1 MAALTCVPPARDDP
15 PFAAGSFVRGE
26 EVTHVSTVNQSGRR
40 SHAAMLTIDR
50 QIDRRIL
57 LEAESLVNAGWRVT
71 IVAPNARLERSD
83 PERQYPFEVSG
94 APPAPQR
101 LVGSVYRLLRDA
113 LPMGEGGMRKLREIG
128 WRFLFDQERF
138 YRDLFA
144 RSLDGLRPD
153 VFIAHDLP
161 TLPAAHRAAR
171 EAGARLIYDS
181 HELYVEQELSEFE
194 KRSWSAIERRYI
206 PDCDAVVT
214 VNPSI
219 ASEIAARY
227 ALERIEVIYNA
238 ERRRLASGRSRY
250 FHEKYG
256 LPESARVLLMQ
267 GGLTNG
273 RNIETL
279 VGAMDLV
286 GNPDIHLVIVGE
298 GPLRGRL
305 DAMAARGRAGAR
317 VHLHERVAQAEL
329 LAHTAAADAGVIP
342 YQPTCLNNYYCTP
355 NKLFE
360 FIAAGVAV
368 LSSDLPEVRRIVD
381 ERQIG
386 LLADL
391 SREELAAKAI
401 EAVFSDTARLA
412 RWRANAAAA
421 SAEVNW
427 DVEGTKFVA
436 IVERVLAE
444 GRPRLVAKP

>member
-1 MAALTCVPPARDDP
+1 MIRLLNVRWWL
-15 PFAAGSFVRGE
+15 FFVRGE
-26 EVTHVSTVNQSGRR
+26 EMTQATMVNRSGRR
-40 SHAAMLTIDR
+40 PHAAMLTIDR

-57 LEAESLVNAGWRVT
+57 LEAESLASAGWEVT
-71 IVAPNARLERSD
+71 IVAPYARFERSEHPRSRD
-83 PERQYPFEVSG
+83 CVDVSS
-94 APPAPQR
+94 APPARQR
-101 LVGSVYRLLRDA
+101 IVGSVYRLLRDT
-113 LPMGEGGMRKLREIG
+113 LPMGERGMGKLREIG
-128 WRFLFDQERF
+128 WRFLFDQEKF

-171 EAGARLIYDS
+171 KGGARLIYDS
-181 HELYVEQELSEFE
+181 HELYVEQGLSEFE

-219 ASEIAARY
+219 ASELAERY
-227 ALERIEVIYNA
+227 ALERVEVVYNA
-238 ERRRLASGRSRY
+238 ERRRPASGRSRY
-250 FHEKYG
+250 FHEKYD

-279 VGAMDLV
+279 VGAMELV
-286 GNPDIHLVIVGE
+286 GNPDIHLVIMGE

-305 DAMAARGRAGAR
+305 ATMAARGRVAER
-317 VHLHERVAQAEL
+317 VHLHERVRQEEL
-329 LAHTAAADAGVIP
+329 LIHTAAADAGVIP
-342 YQPTCLNNYYCTP
+342 YQATCLNNYYCTP

-360 FIAAGVAV
+360 FISAGVAV
-368 LSSDLPEVRRIVD
+368 LSSDLPEIRRIVD

-386 LLADL
+386 CLADL
-391 SREELAAKAI
+391 SREDRAAEAI
-401 EAVFSDTARLA
+401 EAVFSDPARLA
-412 RWRANAAAA
+412 RWRGNAAAA

-427 DVEGTKFVA
+427 DVEGAKFVA
-436 IVERVLAE
+436 IVERVLVE
-444 GRPRLVAKP
+444 GGPRSVAKA

>member
-1 MAALTCVPPARDDP
+1 MFT
-15 PFAAGSFVRGE
+15 AGSFVRGE
-26 EVTHVSTVNQSGRR
+26 EVTQVSMPTQPFRR
-40 SHAAMLTIDR
+40 PPHAAMLTIDR

-57 LEAESLVNAGWRVT
+57 LEAESLAKAGWEVT
-71 IVAPNARLERSD
+71 IVAPNARLERSGY
-83 PERQYPFEVSG
+83 PERQHPFEVNG
-94 APPAPQR
+94 APPARQR
-101 LVGSVYRLLRDA
+101 IVGSVYRLLRDT
-113 LPMGEGGMRKLREIG
+113 LPMGERGTRRLREIG
-128 WRFLFDQERF
+128 WRYLFDQEKF

-144 RSLDGLRPD
+144 RPLDGLRPD

-161 TLPAAHRAAR
+161 TLPPAHRAAR

-219 ASEIAARY
+219 ASEIAERY
-227 ALERIEVIYNA
+227 ALEHVEVVYNA
-238 ERRRLASGRSRY
+238 ERRRPASGRSRY
-250 FHEKYG
+250 FHEKYD

-267 GGLTNG
+267 GGLSSG

-279 VGAMDLV
+279 VGAMELV
-286 GNPDIHLVIVGE
+286 GNPDIHLVIMGG

-305 DAMAARGRAGAR
+305 AAMAARSRVAAR
-317 VHLHERVAQAEL
+317 VHLHERVAQCDL

-342 YQPTCLNNYYCTP
+342 YQATCLNNYYCTP

-360 FIAAGVAV
+360 FISAGVAV
-368 LSSDLPEVRRIVD
+368 LSSDLPEIRRIVD
-381 ERQIG
+381 EHQIG

-391 SREELAAKAI
+391 GREEPAARAI
-401 EAVFSDTARLA
+401 DAVFSDPARLA
-412 RWRANAAAA
+412 RWRGNTAAA
-421 SAEVNW
+421 SAEVSW
-427 DVEGTKFVA
+427 DVEGAKFVA

-444 GRPRLVAKP
+444 RRPRSVAKA